1 MLACARAPRPK
12 RRRLSL
18 LGCPRRPTPF
28 IPPGTP
34 SRYINFGDN
43 SRLDKDGFAPFG
55 VVVEGLSVAQGL
67 YAGYGETP
75 DQDLIYSQ
83 GNAYLQSKFPKL
95 DYTLVT
101 TISA

>member
-1 MLACARAPRPK
+1 MPPRPK
-12 RRRLSL
+12 RRGGASHPR
-18 LGCPRRPTPF
+18 CPRTPL
-28 IPPGTP
+28 PARP

-67 YAGYGETP
+67 YAGYGESP

-101 TISA
+101 TIST